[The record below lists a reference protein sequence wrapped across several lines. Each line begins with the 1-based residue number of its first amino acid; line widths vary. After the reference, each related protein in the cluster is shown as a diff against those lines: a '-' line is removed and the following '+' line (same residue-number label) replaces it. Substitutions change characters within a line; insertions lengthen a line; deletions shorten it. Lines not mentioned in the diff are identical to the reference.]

1 MHNIRGFTM
10 KTFFAKC
17 SNQIAPL
24 TAATCIG
31 AKREAMSNFANQHA
45 DIVVLDGNFQPVAK
59 LPFQNCGDGGF
70 FSKWVKC

>member
-1 MHNIRGFTM
+1 M

-17 SNQIAPL
+17 SNQIAQL
-24 TAATCIG
+24 AAATCIG

-45 DIVVLDGNFQPVAK
+45 DIVVLDSNFQPVAK
-59 LPFQNCGDGGF
+59 LPFQSCGDGGF